1 MTLYDKSQLAG
12 YRNDHRNVNMDTL
25 EQWGNL
31 HWKHTWGGAD
41 RTHLFNDVYCTRSVS
56 INNSGKQTAVGLLK
70 YITLLA

>member
-31 HWKHTWGGAD
+31 HWKHTPEVALIEHICLM
-41 RTHLFNDVYCTRSVS
+41 TFIAHVAFPL
-56 INNSGKQTAVGLLK
+56 ITAANRQLLG
-70 YITLLA
+70 YSNI